1 MAHETGEGVKN
12 SSQKSTNMVAK
23 GSGSS
28 GPENSIPGRIGS
40 VAKFSKDMTVDK
52 NPKGNAYWAKRQ
64 AASNAA
70 AAKDTRPHAHPINAR
85 QPHLKRVKPD

>member
-1 MAHETGEGVKN
+1 MQRNKMIA
-12 SSQKSTNMVAK
+12 S
-23 GSGSS
+23 GSGSA
-28 GPENSIPGRIGS
+28 GPETSLEGRIGS
-40 VAKFSKDMTVDK
+40 ATPARSLSKDMNVDK

>member
-1 MAHETGEGVKN
+1 MSNIPGSKMRNTRMIA
-12 SSQKSTNMVAK
+12 Q

-28 GPENSIPGRIGS
+28 SPETAIPGRIGS
-40 VAKFSKDMTVDK
+40 VATLSKDMTVDK